1 MINIGG
7 GSADSSYRYKMPRIV
22 GKIEGRG
29 NGIKTVIANCVEVC
43 ESLNRKPT
51 YLTKFLGI
59 ELAAQSRWREAELR
73 SIVNGSHS
81 DADLQNLVHK
91 FVDIFVLCPTCTYPE
106 TKLKISTKNK
116 TIMHV
121 CKACGEKH
129 MVDLTHRLCTFII
142 KEAKREKK
150 LSKDGKKK
158 GDKKKKKDKRGKKE
172 KRDKKKKRSEE
183 TAGAEAAAA
192 VDDVDVFETECTAA
206 AVAARKKEEME
217 HLAPQ
222 VKLSP
227 DEAIAVSAKQLQ
239 QYIGSDLRTVIDNLS
254 KMQVTHSLP
263 VRARLNIFF
272 NAVMQENTTAKDFL
286 TSVQTYQSVFTQLV
300 MPDPKGQ
307 ETLLTVIE
315 RFFCEKE
322 KFRPVVPVLLQTFYN
337 ADILEEDAI
346 IEWHTNSPAEGCDAA
361 VKANT
366 AAVKAAAQK
375 FVDWLGEED
384 EEDSEEEAD

>member
-29 NGIKTVIANCVEVC
+29 NGIKTVIANCAEVC
-43 ESLNRKPT
+43 ESLNRKPE

-91 FVDIFVLCPTCTYPE
+91 FVDIFVLCPVCTYPE

-116 TIMHV
+116 TITHA
-121 CKACGEKH
+121 CKACGAKS
-129 MVDLTHRLCTFII
+129 MVKMTHRLCPFII

-150 LSKDGKKK
+150 QSKGGKKK
-158 GDKKKKKDKRGKKE
+158 GDKKKKKDKKSKKE

-183 TAGAEAAAA
+183 TAGAEAAAV

-239 QYIGSDLRTVIDNLS
+239 QYIGSDLRTVIDNLGR
-254 KMQVTHSLP
+254 MQVTHSLP

-286 TSVQTYQSVFTQLV
+286 TSVHTYQSVFTQLV

-337 ADILEEDAI
+337 ADILEEEAI
-346 IEWHTNSPAEGCDAA
+346 VAWHSNSPADGSNAA
-361 VKANT
+361 DST
-366 AAVKAAAQK
+366 AVKAAAQK
-375 FVDWLGEED
+375 LVDWLGEED
-384 EEDSEEEAD
+384 EEDSEEEED

>member
-7 GSADSSYRYKMPRIV
+7 GSADSSYRYKMPRIM

-29 NGIKTVIANCVEVC
+29 NGIKTVVDNCVEVC
-43 ESLNRKPT
+43 ESLNRNPT

-91 FVDIFVLCPTCTYPE
+91 FVDIFVLCPTCKYPE

-116 TIMHV
+116 TITHV
-121 CKACGEKH
+121 CKACGDKN
-129 MVDLTHRLCTFII
+129 MVDMNHRLCTFIL
-142 KEAKREKK
+142 KDAKRQKK
-150 LSKDGKKK
+150 QNKDGKKK
-158 GDKKKKKDKRGKKE
+158 GDKKKKDKRNKKE
-172 KRDKKKKRSEE
+172 KRSKKKKAAEE
-183 TAGAEAAAA
+183 EAGAAAA
-192 VDDVDVFETECTAA
+192 APVDDVDVFETECTAA
-206 AVAARKKEEME
+206 AIAARKKEEME

-272 NAVMQENTTAKDFL
+272 NAVMQQNASAKDFL
-286 TSVQTYQSVFTQLV
+286 TSVQKFQSVFTQLV

-307 ETLLTVIE
+307 ETLLAVIE
-315 RFFCEKE
+315 RYFSDNA

-337 ADILEEDAI
+337 ADILEEEAI
-346 IEWHTNSPAEGCDAA
+346 LDWHSARNPPAPGCTAEDSAA
-361 VKANT
+361 I
-366 AAVKAAAQK
+366 KAAAQK
-375 FVDWLGEED
+375 LVDWLGEGD
-384 EEDSEEEAD
+384 EEESEEED

>member
-1 MINIGG
+1 MI
-7 GSADSSYRYKMPRIV
+7 KM
-22 GKIEGRG
+22 
-29 NGIKTVIANCVEVC
+29 
-43 ESLNRKPT
+43 
-51 YLTKFLGI
+51 
-59 ELAAQSRWREAELR
+59 
-73 SIVNGSHS
+73 
-81 DADLQNLVHK
+81 
-91 FVDIFVLCPTCTYPE
+91 
-106 TKLKISTKNK
+106 
-116 TIMHV
+116 
-121 CKACGEKH
+121 
-129 MVDLTHRLCTFII
+129 THRLCPFII

-150 LSKDGKKK
+150 QSKGGKKK
-158 GDKKKKKDKRGKKE
+158 GDKKKKKDKKSKKE

-183 TAGAEAAAA
+183 TAGAEAAAT

-239 QYIGSDLRTVIDNLS
+239 QYIGSDLRTVIDNLGR
-254 KMQVTHSLP
+254 MQVTHSLP

-337 ADILEEDAI
+337 ADILEEEAI
-346 IEWHTNSPAEGCDAA
+346 VAWHSNSPADGSNAA
-361 VKANT
+361 DS

-375 FVDWLGEED
+375 LVDWLGEED
-384 EEDSEEEAD
+384 EEDSEEEED